1 MEVAQNGLRD
11 PPQPLQGPTMITPNP
26 IDSGKRSFR
35 SRFLNRSTVLAFA
48 AGAAVAAAIG
58 VSAQGLTMGGWHHG
72 SMMDGTHS
80 AAEVNAHVDH
90 MLKHFYVE
98 IDATEAQKAQIAPL
112 VKQAVND
119 LLPLQTQ
126 AHTAHQHAMDALSQA
141 TLDRGALEAA
151 RVEHLQLA
159 DQASKRLVQLMGDV
173 GDVLTPT
180 QRKALSDHLQHLHGM
195 KHS

>member
-1 MEVAQNGLRD
+1 M
-11 PPQPLQGPTMITPNP
+11 TTPNP
-26 IDSGKRSFR
+26 TNPGKRSFR
-35 SRFLNRSTVLAFA
+35 SLLFNRSTVLSFV
-48 AGAAVAAAIG
+48 AGAVVAAAVG
-58 VSAQGLTMGGWHHG
+58 VSTQVAAMGGWHHG
-72 SMMDGTHS
+72 SVMDGTHS

-98 IDATEAQKAQIAPL
+98 IDATDAQKAQIDPL

-119 LLPLQTQ
+119 LLPLQPQ
-126 AHTAHQHAMDALSQA
+126 AHAAHQHAMDALSQA
-141 TLDRGALEAA
+141 SLDRGALEAA

-195 KHS
+195 TRS

>member
-1 MEVAQNGLRD
+1 MGSVIL
-11 PPQPLQGPTMITPNP
+11 PQPLKGLTMATPNP
-26 IDSGKRSFR
+26 INPGKRSLR
-35 SRFLNRSTVLAFA
+35 SRLFNRSTILAFV
-48 AGAAVAAAIG
+48 AGAAVAVG
-58 VSAQGLTMGGWHHG
+58 VGVGAQGAGMGAWHHG

-80 AAEVNAHVDH
+80 AADVNAHVDH

-98 IDATEAQKAQIAPL
+98 IDATDAQKAQIDPL

-126 AHTAHQHAMDALSQA
+126 LQSAHQQVMDALSQ
-141 TLDRGALEAA
+141 TTVDRGSLEAA

-159 DQASKRLVQLMGDV
+159 DQASKRIVQLMADV

-180 QRKALSDHLQHLHGM
+180 QRKALADHWQHMHAM

>member
-1 MEVAQNGLRD
+1 M
-11 PPQPLQGPTMITPNP
+11 TTPNP
-26 IDSGKRSFR
+26 MNPGKRPFR
-35 SRFLNRSTVLAFA
+35 SLLFNRSTVLAFV
-48 AGAAVAAAIG
+48 AGAAVAATVG
-58 VSAQGLTMGGWHHG
+58 VSAQVAAMGGWHHG
-72 SMMDGTHS
+72 SIMDGTHS
-80 AAEVNAHVDH
+80 ASEVNAHVDH

-98 IDATEAQKAQIAPL
+98 IDATDAQKAQIGPL

-119 LLPLQTQ
+119 LLPLRTQ
-126 AHTAHQHAMDALSQA
+126 AQTAHQHAMDALSQT

-151 RVEHLQLA
+151 RAEHLQLA

-180 QRKALSDHLQHLHGM
+180 QRKALSEHLQHMHGL

>member
-1 MEVAQNGLRD
+1 MPVAQNGSVI
-11 PPQPLQGPTMITPNP
+11 PQPLQGQTMTTPNP
-26 IDSGKRSFR
+26 INPGKRSLR
-35 SRFLNRSTVLAFA
+35 SLLFNRSTALSFV
-48 AGAAVAAAIG
+48 AGAAVAVAIG
-58 VSAQGLTMGGWHHG
+58 VSAQVAAMGGWHHG

-98 IDATEAQKAQIAPL
+98 IDATESQKAQIGPL
-112 VKQAVND
+112 VKQAVSD

-151 RVEHLQLA
+151 RAEHLQLA
-159 DQASKRLVQLMGDV
+159 EQASKRLVQLIGDV
-173 GDVLTPT
+173 GDLLTPT
-180 QRKALSDHLQHLHGM
+180 QRKALSDHLQQMHGM

>member
-1 MEVAQNGLRD
+1 M
-11 PPQPLQGPTMITPNP
+11 TTPNP
-26 IDSGKRSFR
+26 TSPGKGSFR
-35 SRFLNRSTVLAFA
+35 SFLFNRSTILTFL
-48 AGAAVAAAIG
+48 AGAAAAVAIG
-58 VSAQGLTMGGWHHG
+58 VSAQVAAMGGWHHG
-72 SMMDGTHS
+72 SIMDGTHS

-98 IDATEAQKAQIAPL
+98 IDATDAQKAQIGPL

-119 LLPLQTQ
+119 LLPLHSQ

>member
-1 MEVAQNGLRD
+1 M
-11 PPQPLQGPTMITPNP
+11 TTPNP
-26 IDSGKRSFR
+26 IDPGKRSFR
-35 SRFLNRSTVLAFA
+35 SLLFNRSTVLAFV
-48 AGAAVAAAIG
+48 AGTAVAVAVG
-58 VSAQGLTMGGWHHG
+58 VSAQGAMRGWHHG

-98 IDATEAQKAQIAPL
+98 IDATDAQKAQIDPL

-126 AHTAHQHAMDALSQA
+126 AHTAHQHAMDALSQV

-173 GDVLTPT
+173 GDVLTPM